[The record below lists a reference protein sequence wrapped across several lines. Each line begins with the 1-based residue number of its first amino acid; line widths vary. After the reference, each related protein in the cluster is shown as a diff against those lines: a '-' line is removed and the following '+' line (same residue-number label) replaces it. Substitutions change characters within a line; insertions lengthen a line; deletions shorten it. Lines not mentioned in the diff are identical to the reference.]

1 MEKNTLG
8 EIIHHLRKKA
18 GLTQEALADGICS
31 PVSISRIEN
40 GKQMPSGKVLEQ
52 LLARLGTSTYQLCN
66 IYYENECQSSL
77 RQTLDEISEQV
88 SAGEFIQA
96 KKTLQQLSTEKMDIA
111 NLQYTKMIHVAIRM
125 HDNAA
130 DEQMEDEL
138 TNALHLTKPDID
150 FNDFRRELFSPTEAN
165 ILVMLT
171 AAKYMTGKNLEAIRI
186 GEETLFALEHSH
198 SRLSDYKVLQINLAH
213 NLSQILKDEGRYQ
226 EALLYATKAEN
237 LSISGTEQFLLPEIE
252 FSIAQ
257 ILNHMQ
263 KKTRKSYA
271 YTISDSLYAPDRE
284 KRNRRFG
291 SRIFSRKLNKRCK
304 LKLYMARYGNAAFFP
319 LQFTC
324 RREVSR

>member
-125 HDNAA
+125 HDGAA

-171 AAKYMTGKNLEAIRI
+171 AAK
-186 GEETLFALEHSH
+186 
-198 SRLSDYKVLQINLAH
+198 
-213 NLSQILKDEGRYQ
+213 
-226 EALLYATKAEN
+226 
-237 LSISGTEQFLLPEIE
+237 
-252 FSIAQ
+252 
-257 ILNHMQ
+257 
-263 KKTRKSYA
+263 
-271 YTISDSLYAPDRE
+271 
-284 KRNRRFG
+284 
-291 SRIFSRKLNKRCK
+291 
-304 LKLYMARYGNAAFFP
+304 
-319 LQFTC
+319 
-324 RREVSR
+324 

>member
-8 EIIHHLRKKA
+8 ETIYHLRKKA

-125 HDNAA
+125 HDGAA
-130 DEQMEDEL
+130 DKQMETEL
-138 TNALHLTKPDID
+138 TSALHLTKPNID

-171 AAKYMTGKNLEAIRI
+171 AAKYMAGKNLEAIRI
-186 GEETLFALEHSH
+186 GEEILFALERSH

-213 NLSQILKDEGRYQ
+213 NLSQILQDEGRYQ
-226 EALLYATKAEN
+226 EALLYAKKSRESQHLWNRTV
-237 LSISGTEQFLLPEIE
+237 SPSG
-252 FSIAQ
+252 
-257 ILNHMQ
+257 N
-263 KKTRKSYA
+263 
-271 YTISDSLYAPDRE
+271 
-284 KRNRRFG
+284 
-291 SRIFSRKLNKRCK
+291 
-304 LKLYMARYGNAAFFP
+304 
-319 LQFTC
+319 
-324 RREVSR
+324 